1 MRFCFH
7 CFTILLLTLFFNG
20 CANSVPSITSVRSIL
35 ICDFKSESENPNV
48 RLSVFTETDSD
59 LQRVQS
65 LRVENRETGYEWQ
78 IFTPLRFE
86 SKNIKW
92 AGYSNLS
99 YPEKTEIPSGTYD
112 VFFTDAKGETDK
124 SSFNLSY
131 DTNIYKS
138 HISDFP
144 KILGENYQE
153 IVAVYDKDGVLIYF
167 DDRKENWKTN
177 EDISKEIGDANF
189 LQICFMNSSK
199 TILCLFPKETIGE
212 EN

>member
-1 MRFCFH
+1 M
-7 CFTILLLTLFFNG
+7 G
-20 CANSVPSITSVRSIL
+20 CANTVPSITSVDAIVV
-35 ICDFKSESENPNV
+35 CDFKSESENPNV
-48 RLSVFTETDSD
+48 RLAVFTETDND

-78 IFTPLRFE
+78 IFSPLRFE
-86 SKNIKW
+86 SRNRKW

-99 YPEKTEIPSGTYD
+99 YPEKTEIPSGAYD

-153 IVAVYDKDGVLIYF
+153 LVAVYDKDGALIYF
-167 DDRKENWKTN
+167 DERKENWKTN
-177 EDISKEIGDANF
+177 EDILKEIGIANF
-189 LQICFMNSSK
+189 LQICFMNSTK
-199 TILCLFPKETIGE
+199 TILCLSPKEMIGE